1 MNVKVAASLFLG
13 LSPFSSCSGEA
24 VSQGSTPAPQ
34 QSAASPAPDPLV
46 AVPLESLAEAG
57 VIEGEK
63 SPMDQAKQYDAEG
76 RVWLARLVLE
86 KKALG
91 KEGKPEEIA
100 FLKHLCEEQQDN
112 DCIDACVVASGGK
125 VKRSKDAGAKQTTL
139 GMAEELV
146 KKGKVAQAR
155 KLIEPEVLSG
165 SAPAE
170 EIQLLKMVC
179 TKQKDKTCVALCDAK
194 LK

>member
-1 MNVKVAASLFLG
+1 MI
-13 LSPFSSCSGEA
+13 
-24 VSQGSTPAPQ
+24 
-34 QSAASPAPDPLV
+34 PDPLV
-46 AVPLESLAEAG
+46 AVPLESLSEAG
-57 VIEGEK
+57 VTEGEK
-63 SPMDQAKQYDAEG
+63 SAMDQAKQYDAEG

-91 KEGKPEEIA
+91 KDGKPEEVQL
-100 FLKHLCEEQQDN
+100 LKHLCEEQQDL

-125 VKRSKDAGAKQTTL
+125 AKRTKDAGAKQTTL
-139 GMAEELV
+139 GMAEELM
-146 KKGKVAQAR
+146 KKGKLPQAR

-165 SAPAE
+165 SAPPE
-170 EIQLLKMVC
+170 EIQLLRTLC